1 LEETVEIEAVV
12 GAVSA
17 DLMVEVTT
25 VRDAWRIVAM
35 IEGEVAVISVLKKVY

>member
-1 LEETVEIEAVV
+1 LEETVGIEAVMGV
-12 GAVSA
+12 VST

-25 VRDAWRIVAM
+25 ARDAWETVAM

>member
-1 LEETVEIEAVV
+1 MEETVETEAVV
-12 GAVSA
+12 GAVST

-35 IEGEVAVISVLKKVY
+35 IEGKVAVISVLKKVY